1 MLICKA
7 GRGDQYCYRE
17 TLRLDDYRLEDHIG
31 RRTLGRDSRWSYQ
44 WLLVHK
50 QAYTAY
56 TLYARTEEQK
66 QIWIKALQD
75 AMDNVNP
82 AACRNTNHK
91 FKLTTFDT
99 PRSCQRCG
107 KFLKGRIF
115 QGYKCDICRLAVHK
129 QCIAHSGRCMPTPPS
144 PTPPPP
150 LPCERALTVKLW
162 FVGEKGR
169 DAASKELESR
179 EDGTYMLR
187 VRPVGQPRL
196 KHETNYA
203 LSIK

>member
-7 GRGDQYCYRE
+7 GRGEQYCYRE
-17 TLRLDDYRLEDHIG
+17 TLRLDDYRLEDHTG

-50 QAYTAY
+50 QEYTAY

-66 QIWIKALQD
+66 QMWIKALQD

-115 QGYKCDICRLAVHK
+115 Q
-129 QCIAHSGRCMPTPPS
+129 
-144 PTPPPP
+144 
-150 LPCERALTVKLW
+150 VKL
-162 FVGEKGR
+162 
-169 DAASKELESR
+169 
-179 EDGTYMLR
+179 Y
-187 VRPVGQPRL
+187 
-196 KHETNYA
+196 
-203 LSIK
+203 

>member
-1 MLICKA
+1 MKAHNDQRIKARYAFVFEQVVLICKA

-44 WLLVHK
+44 WILVQK
-50 QAYTAY
+50 QGSTAY

-66 QIWIKALQD
+66 QMWIKALQD

-115 QGYKCDICRLAVHK
+115 Q
-129 QCIAHSGRCMPTPPS
+129 
-144 PTPPPP
+144 
-150 LPCERALTVKLW
+150 VKRSDSEIFNHCANQL
-162 FVGEKGR
+162 
-169 DAASKELESR
+169 S
-179 EDGTYMLR
+179 T
-187 VRPVGQPRL
+187 
-196 KHETNYA
+196 TN
-203 LSIK
+203 